1 MNIVV
6 RNWDSIIQKL
16 KVEYGLSD
24 VSFKTWITPLEVY
37 DVVDSTVYIIVSLK
51 ASIDYINQKY
61 LLSFQVCIAEVKGI
75 EYSVKFITKEE
86 TSLIKSENNKNKES
100 SLWKNVPNSI
110 YAAAE

>member
-37 DVVDSTVYIIVSLK
+37 DVVDSTVYIIVSF
-51 ASIDYINQKY
+51 ST
-61 LLSFQVCIAEVKGI
+61 
-75 EYSVKFITKEE
+75 TK
-86 TSLIKSENNKNKES
+86 I
-100 SLWKNVPNSI
+100 
-110 YAAAE
+110 